1 MNLNDVR
8 LFIRV
13 IEHNS
18 FTAAADKL
26 GIQKSTISRRI
37 AQLEDELG
45 VRLLQ
50 RTTRKLSLTSEGQ
63 DLFQR
68 CQPLLDE
75 MEAVEDRVVSK
86 QAVPKGRLRITMPPE
101 MGIFIMN
108 DVIAGFMKMYPLIQI
123 DIELSP
129 RLVDLVEDGIDL
141 ALRVGELTDSSL
153 IGRKIADV
161 NIKLYAGVNYLEKH
175 GEPKTPDDLI
185 NHQCLGGAL
194 SDPGWIFENWNDG
207 KPVPAN
213 FKVRANSISFCREML
228 RKDLGIARLPI
239 QFCMDDI
246 ESGLIKE
253 VLSDYQA
260 PDVSINALY
269 PSRRHLNPKVRLFID
284 FMIES
289 LEEHQHPWLNKP

>member
-75 MEAVEDRVVSK
+75 LEAVEDRVVSK

-123 DIELSP
+123 DIELSS
-129 RLVDLVEDGIDL
+129 RLVDLVEEGIDL

-161 NIKLYAGVNYLEKH
+161 NIKLYAGTGYLQEQ
-175 GEPKTPDDLI
+175 GEPKTPNDLLT
-185 NHQCLGGAL
+185 HHCLGGAL
-194 SDPGWIFENWNDG
+194 SDQGWGFDNWNGG
-207 KPVPAN
+207 KPVPTN
-213 FKVRANSISFCREML
+213 FKVRANSISFCREL
-228 RKDLGIARLPI
+228 LIKNLGIARLPVT
-239 QFCMDDI
+239 FCIDDL
-246 ESGLIKE
+246 EAGLIKE

-260 PDVSINALY
+260 PSVSIHALY

-289 LEEHQHPWLNKP
+289 LKEHPWLS

>member
-75 MEAVEDRVVSK
+75 LDSVEDYVVSR
-86 QAVPKGRLRITMPPE
+86 QDEPKGRLRITMAPE

-108 DVIAGFMKMYPLIQI
+108 DVVASFMDKYPLIQI

-129 RLVDLVEDGIDL
+129 RLVDLVEEGIDL
-141 ALRVGELTDSSL
+141 ALRVGELSDSSL
-153 IGRKIADV
+153 VGRKIADAKV
-161 NIKLYAGVNYLEKH
+161 KLYASKGYLETH
-175 GEPKTPDDLI
+175 GRPNSPEDLQH
-185 NHQCLGGAL
+185 HQCIGAAIAAQNW
-194 SDPGWIFENWNDG
+194 SFENWNDG
-207 KPVPAN
+207 KPVNVN
-213 FKVRANSISFCREML
+213 FRVRANNMSFCREML
-228 RKDLGIARLPI
+228 RKHLGIARMPKA
-239 QFCMDDI
+239 FCLEDVA
-246 ESGLIKE
+246 SGKVEE
-253 VLSDYQA
+253 VLADYHV
-260 PDVSINALY
+260 PTVGIHALY

-284 FMIES
+284 HMIES
-289 LEEHQHPWLNKP
+289 LDEHPWLT